1 VAFAKKAVVSTVF
14 LYAVQSIYV
23 CRHFLRVF
31 ALFFFVFFLK
41 IASVS
46 GIPQIISL
54 SSVT

>member
-1 VAFAKKAVVSTVF
+1 MAFAKKAVVSTVF